1 MVMAKGASCSFF
13 FSLLFLCNAAVTS
26 SGIPLP
32 RAKGFWEKKQL
43 FPCIHHRALTEHD
56 SVNPTTTTLPPPPIT
71 NPPISTAPAV
81 VTVPG
86 ANPATNPVN
95 PPPVSNPPP
104 ATNPVNPPVPVTGGN
119 GRWCIAKNGAS
130 QAALQ
135 SALDYACGVGGA
147 DCATIQQGSSCYEP
161 ATLENHAS
169 YAFNSYYQKNP
180 APTSCDFGGAALV
193 TTTNPSTGSCV
204 YPSSSS
210 SSPPPPPTTQ
220 APVNTTTSLPTAPPT
235 TQAPVNTTTSLPTA
249 PPTTSSSS
257 SGAGTQYPPPPGF
270 SLGNPDPTGLGA
282 YGASPPLMSTAA
294 SVSNNLRPFIVSLV
308 TAVASIIM
316 FGL

>member
-1 MVMAKGASCSFF
+1 MVMAKGGASFFF

-26 SGIPLP
+26 SCIPLP
-32 RAKGFWEKKQL
+32 RAKGFWKKKQL
-43 FPCIHHRALTEHD
+43 FPCIYHRALTEHD
-56 SVNPTTTTLPPPPIT
+56 SVNPTTALPPPPIT
-71 NPPISTAPAV
+71 NPPISTAPGV

-104 ATNPVNPPVPVTGGN
+104 ATNPVNAPPATNPVNPPVPVAGGN

-204 YPSSSS
+204 YPSSS
-210 SSPPPPPTTQ
+210 PPPTTQ

-257 SGAGTQYPPPPGF
+257 SSSGAG
-270 SLGNPDPTGLGA
+270 
-282 YGASPPLMSTAA
+282 
-294 SVSNNLRPFIVSLV
+294 
-308 TAVASIIM
+308 
-316 FGL
+316 